1 MNLFRNTTTISERC
15 QQTQFNNNHYC
26 KPKSGKDNSYSP
38 KPMEINYNQY
48 VITTKYVIN
57 NNSPIIRVIHEDD
70 GDWQFLGKEENLCE
84 SDAYVL
90 SLGEILCL
98 DKTLQDVLSLTLGK
112 QAYRTS
118 PKDNWIIC
126 DIDD

>member
-1 MNLFRNTTTISERC
+1 
-15 QQTQFNNNHYC
+15 
-26 KPKSGKDNSYSP
+26 
-38 KPMEINYNQY
+38 MEINYNQY

-57 NNSPIIRVIHEDD
+57 NNSPIIRVMHEED
-70 GDWQFLGKEENLCE
+70 GDWQFLGKEENLSE

-98 DKTLQDVLSLTLGK
+98 DKTLQDLLSLPLGK

-118 PKDNWIIC
+118 PKDNWIVC
-126 DIDD
+126 DIDDVR